1 VTDPRFFHRRGPFSL
16 GEIAEQ
22 VDAELSTAK
31 AGHLMIRD
39 IAALGDAGAGELS
52 LFYDTRYLRVLAE
65 THAGAI
71 VTSRGLA
78 RHAPRGSRLL
88 LAAQPRLAYAQIGH
102 LFYPSPAPDAFID
115 SGARIDPTATI
126 GLGSRID
133 SGAVLGPGVEIGR
146 RCHIAANVVL
156 EAGVVLGDDCRIAA
170 NTTISH
176 ALIGSRVE
184 IGSGVCIGGPGFGYE
199 PHPSGLMRMLQLGR
213 VTIGDDVHVGAN
225 CAIDRGTSGDTVIG
239 SGCKL
244 DNLVQIAHNVRL
256 GRSCIICGQAGIAG
270 SATLGDGVM
279 IGGRS
284 AISDH
289 VTIGSGARIAGNSG
303 VMRDIEPG
311 AVVGGF
317 PAMPIRDWHRQTA
330 GLMRSFSRR
339 SPKPDG
345 QET

>member
-1 VTDPRFFHRRGPFSL
+1 MADSRFFHRRGPFSL
-16 GEIAEQ
+16 GDIAEQ
-22 VDAELSTAK
+22 VGAELSTAQ

-39 IAALGDAGAGELS
+39 IAALDDAAPGELS
-52 LFYDTRYLRVLAE
+52 LFYDTRYLRALAD

-102 LFYPSPAPDAFID
+102 LFYPSPAPDAIID
-115 SGARIDPTATI
+115 SAARIDPTATI

-133 SGAVLGPGVEIGR
+133 SGAVVGPGVDIGKS
-146 RCHIAANVVL
+146 CHIASNVVVG
-156 EAGVVLGDDCRIAA
+156 AGVVLGDDCRIAA

-199 PHPSGLMRMLQLGR
+199 PHLNGLTRMLQLGR
-213 VTIGDDVHVGAN
+213 VTIGDDVHVGSN
-225 CAIDRGTSGDTVIG
+225 SAIDRGTSGDTVIG

-256 GRSCIICGQAGIAG
+256 GRSCVICGQAGIAG

-279 IGGRS
+279 IGGHS
-284 AISDH
+284 AVSDH

-303 VMRDIEPG
+303 VMRNIEPG
-311 AVVGGF
+311 GVVGGF
-317 PAMPIRDWHRQTA
+317 PAMPVRDWHRQTA

-339 SPKPDG
+339 TTRSGG